1 MAWMA
6 LLALS
11 ALGPQAAM
19 AWTRIGETPEVALFV
34 NRNSIEKADRI
45 RKVWEMQDLK
55 TADADGVRS
64 RRYLNEYDCKYQMY
78 RISNVTSYAGPM
90 LTGQKLFDL
99 EAKGLWRKVGDSWNK
114 FFGSSMWQQTIGN
127 MKATWAAIPAQETPM
142 GAPPK

>member
-1 MAWMA
+1 MLGFSKRSHTRMVGMA

-11 ALGPQAAM
+11 ALGPQGAM

-64 RRYLNEYDCKYQMY
+64 RRYLNEYDCEYKMHRVGQM
-78 RISNVTSYAGPM
+78 TSYAGPKM
-90 LTGQKLFDL
+90 TGQVVATVN
-99 EAKGLWRKVGDSWNK
+99 EMGYWRK
-114 FFGSSMWQQTIGN
+114 
-127 MKATWAAIPAQETPM
+127 IPPDGVFVLTYIAVCIQ
-142 GAPPK
+142 